1 MQYYL
6 PPEKKSII
14 SIQVDDSLSRSI
26 PTPAAQV
33 RYYLLSSDYS
43 LFHTLPIQTPISCS
57 IKDIDS
63 RLRSKIENEK
73 ISSSSFLI
81 PFSSIHSDVCSYFL
95 FCHWSEDQILSYDIL
110 GRYEKNSVGIR
121 NERQSEA
128 LVFPFFFLLFFLFL
142 GHSTGLST
150 NSIGNDLYIQHPT
163 DSSLYSLCCYFSS
176 FDSRV
181 YQSDSECS
189 R

>member
-1 MQYYL
+1 M
-6 PPEKKSII
+6 I

-26 PTPAAQV
+26 PTPTAQV

-43 LFHTLPIQTPISCS
+43 LFHTLPTQTPISCS

-63 RLRSKIENEK
+63 CLRSKIENEK
-73 ISSSSFLI
+73 ISSSFLI

-95 FCHWSEDQILSYDIL
+95 FCHWSEDQTLSYDIL
-110 GRYEKNSVGIR
+110 GRYEKNSIGIR
-121 NERQSEA
+121 NEQQSEA
-128 LVFPFFFLLFFLFL
+128 LVFPFFLFFLFL

-150 NSIGNDLYIQHPT
+150 NSVGNDLYIQHPT

-181 YQSDSECS
+181 YQSDSKRS